1 MKKRHSFSVQL
12 SSKECVK
19 HVSLSDSTKDEV
31 LFEGFLGELE
41 SLGIIDDAVVEFKG
55 SNGVL
60 RLDLTRDE
68 LVRLLSVEEGMR

>member
-12 SSKECVK
+12 SSQKCVK

-41 SLGIIDDAVVEFKG
+41 SLGIIEDAVMEFKG
-55 SNGVL
+55 SSGVL
-60 RLDLTRDE
+60 RIDLTRDE
-68 LVRLLSVEEGMR
+68 LSRLLSVKEGER